1 MTDGLAMGY
10 SVNFGQIVEYIPY
23 LLGGAWFSLQIAFL
37 AFCGGMVIGLVGA
50 MAKTFGGRPL
60 ARLTHLYVVFVT
72 NTPQLVQIYFLY
84 FALPEAGI
92 VMNSYQAVL
101 LGMTVNAGA
110 YLTEIQRAG
119 FMSVRQTEMEAAE
132 TLGMSLLQQVR
143 YVIMPHIARVLF
155 PPLSNHYILMTLGT
169 SMAAIFGVEELTGR
183 AVNVTAETFRSI
195 EVFSVTAGMYVAV
208 TLFASVILGI
218 SGRWMFRAK
227 MRVV

>member
-1 MTDGLAMGY
+1 MTDGPTMGY

-37 AFCGGMVIGLVGA
+37 AYCGGMVIGLVGA
-50 MAKTFGGRPL
+50 LAKTFGGRLL
-60 ARLTHLYVVFVT
+60 ARLAHLYVVFVT

-92 VMNSYQAVL
+92 MMSSYQAVL
-101 LGMTVNAGA
+101 LAMTINAGA

-143 YVIMPHIARVLF
+143 YVILPHIARVLF
-155 PPLSNHYILMTLGT
+155 PPLSNHFILLTLGT
-169 SMAAIFGVEELTGR
+169 SMAALFGVEELMGR
-183 AVNVTAETFRSI
+183 AFNVNAETFRSI
-195 EVFSVTAGMYVAV
+195 EVFSVTAGMYVV
-208 TLFASVILGI
+208 ITLFASLVLGI
-218 SGRWMFRAK
+218 AGRWLFRAK
-227 MRVV
+227 MRIV

>member
-1 MTDGLAMGY
+1 MGY

-37 AFCGGMVIGLVGA
+37 AYCGGMVIGLVGA
-50 MAKTFGGRPL
+50 LAKTFGGRLL
-60 ARLTHLYVVFVT
+60 ARLAHLYVVFVT

-92 VMNSYQAVL
+92 MMSSYQAVL
-101 LGMTVNAGA
+101 LAMTINAGA

-143 YVIMPHIARVLF
+143 YVILPHVARVLF
-155 PPLSNHYILMTLGT
+155 PPLSNHFILLTLGT
-169 SMAAIFGVEELTGR
+169 SMAALFGVEELMGR
-183 AVNVTAETFRSI
+183 AFNVNAETFRSI
-195 EVFSVTAGMYVAV
+195 EVFSVTAGMYVV
-208 TLFASVILGI
+208 ITLFASLVLGI
-218 SGRWMFRAK
+218 AGRWLFRAK
-227 MRVV
+227 MRIV

>member
-1 MTDGLAMGY
+1 MGY

-50 MAKTFGGRPL
+50 VVKTFGGGII
-60 ARLTHLYVVFVT
+60 ARLTHGYVVFVT

-84 FALPEAGI
+84 FALPEGGI
-92 VMNSYQAVL
+92 VMSSYQAVL
-101 LGMTVNAGA
+101 LGMTINAGA

-119 FMSVRQTEMEAAE
+119 FLSVRQTEMEAAE

-143 YVIMPHIARVLF
+143 YVILPHIARVLF

-183 AVNVTAETFRSI
+183 AFNVNAETFRSI
-195 EVFSVTAGMYVAV
+195 EVFSVTAGIYVV
-208 TLFASVILGI
+208 ITLFASVVLGLA
-218 SGRWMFRAK
+218 GRWLFRAR
-227 MRVV
+227 MRFV

>member
-1 MTDGLAMGY
+1 MTDGPTMGY

-37 AFCGGMVIGLVGA
+37 AYCGGMVIGLVGA
-50 MAKTFGGRPL
+50 IAKTFGGRFL
-60 ARLTHLYVVFVT
+60 ARLAHLYVVFVT

-92 VMNSYQAVL
+92 MMSSYQAVL
-101 LGMTVNAGA
+101 LAMTINAGA

-143 YVIMPHIARVLF
+143 YVILPHIARVLF
-155 PPLSNHYILMTLGT
+155 PPLSNHFILMTLGT
-169 SMAAIFGVEELTGR
+169 SMAALFGVEELMGR
-183 AVNVTAETFRSI
+183 AFNVNAETFRSI
-195 EVFSVTAGMYVAV
+195 EVFSVTAGMYVV
-208 TLFASVILGI
+208 ITLFASVVLGI
-218 SGRWMFRAK
+218 AGRWLFRAK
-227 MRVV
+227 MRIV

>member
-1 MTDGLAMGY
+1 MTDGPTMGY

-37 AFCGGMVIGLVGA
+37 AYCGGMVIGLVGA
-50 MAKTFGGRPL
+50 IAKTFGGRFF
-60 ARLTHLYVVFVT
+60 ARLAHLYVVFVT

-92 VMNSYQAVL
+92 VMSSYQAVL
-101 LGMTVNAGA
+101 LAMTINAGA

-143 YVIMPHIARVLF
+143 YVILPHIARVLF

-169 SMAAIFGVEELTGR
+169 SMAAIFGVEELMGR
-183 AVNVTAETFRSI
+183 AFNVNAETFRSI
-195 EVFSVTAGMYVAV
+195 EVFSVTAGIYVVV
-208 TLFASVILGI
+208 TLFASVVLGI
-218 SGRWMFRAK
+218 AGRWLFRAK
-227 MRVV
+227 MRIV

>member
-1 MTDGLAMGY
+1 MGY

-37 AFCGGMVIGLVGA
+37 AYCGGMVIGLVGA
-50 MAKTFGGRPL
+50 IAKTFGGRLL
-60 ARLTHLYVVFVT
+60 ARLAHLYVVFVT

-92 VMNSYQAVL
+92 MMSSYQAVL
-101 LGMTVNAGA
+101 LAMTINAGA

-143 YVIMPHIARVLF
+143 YVILPHIARVLF
-155 PPLSNHYILMTLGT
+155 PPLSNHFILMTLGT
-169 SMAAIFGVEELTGR
+169 SMAALFGVEELMGR
-183 AVNVTAETFRSI
+183 AFNVNAETFRSI
-195 EVFSVTAGMYVAV
+195 EVFSVTAGMYVV
-208 TLFASVILGI
+208 ITLFASLVLGI
-218 SGRWMFRAK
+218 AGRWLFRAK
-227 MRVV
+227 MRIV